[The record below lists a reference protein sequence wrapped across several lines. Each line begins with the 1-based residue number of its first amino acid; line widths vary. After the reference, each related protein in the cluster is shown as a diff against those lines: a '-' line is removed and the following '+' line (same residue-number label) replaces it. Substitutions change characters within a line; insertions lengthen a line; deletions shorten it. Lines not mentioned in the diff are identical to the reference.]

1 MVWLLS
7 NHTIIN
13 CEESTMSEK
22 VSFWFDVSCPYCW
35 VTSRWIK
42 EVEKVRD
49 IEVEWIPMSLSVLN
63 EGRDYLP
70 EDYRRKMEANLGPA
84 RVFAAV
90 KANHSDKVDALYTD
104 LGTRIHNGEQGGKEG
119 YGAYEALIA
128 ESLAAVGLPASLLDV
143 ASTTEVDDQLR
154 AYHQG
159 AMDRVGDE
167 VGTPVVALGD
177 TAFFGPVLTR
187 IPRGEDAG
195 SIFDGAV
202 LLAKYPHFFELKRSR
217 TEGLEFN

>member
-1 MVWLLS
+1 MDPDEL
-7 NHTIIN
+7 
-13 CEESTMSEK
+13 
-22 VSFWFDVSCPYCW
+22 
-35 VTSRWIK
+35 
-42 EVEKVRD
+42 VR
-49 IEVEWIPMSLSVLN
+49 PQRGARLPPRGLP
-63 EGRDYLP
+63 P
-70 EDYRRKMEANLGPA
+70 EDGSQLGA
-84 RVFAAV
+84 SACVRGRQGQS
-90 KANHSDKVDALYTD
+90 HSDKVDALYTD

-217 TEGLEFN
+217 TEGLEFD

>member
-1 MVWLLS
+1 
-7 NHTIIN
+7 
-13 CEESTMSEK
+13 
-22 VSFWFDVSCPYCW
+22 
-35 VTSRWIK
+35 
-42 EVEKVRD
+42 
-49 IEVEWIPMSLSVLN
+49 MSLPPPRLS
-63 EGRDYLP
+63 
-70 EDYRRKMEANLGPA
+70 
-84 RVFAAV
+84 
-90 KANHSDKVDALYTD
+90 
-104 LGTRIHNGEQGGKEG
+104 
-119 YGAYEALIA
+119 
-128 ESLAAVGLPASLLDV
+128 
-143 ASTTEVDDQLR
+143 

>member
-1 MVWLLS
+1 MY
-7 NHTIIN
+7 
-13 CEESTMSEK
+13 
-22 VSFWFDVSCPYCW
+22 FDVSCPFCW
-35 VTSRWIK
+35 VTCRWLK

-49 IEVEWIPMSLSVLN
+49 IEVSCSPMSLSVLN
-63 EGRDYLP
+63 EGATTSPRTTAGRWKP
-70 EDYRRKMEANLGPA
+70 TGVQRVCSRPSRPVTPTRWTPCTPTWGPA
-84 RVFAAV
+84 SITV
-90 KANHSDKVDALYTD
+90 
-104 LGTRIHNGEQGGKEG
+104 EQGGKEG
-119 YGAYEALIA
+119 YGAYEALYCGIPRC
-128 ESLAAVGLPASLLDV
+128 SVPGLPASLLDV

-217 TEGLEFN
+217 TEGPEFN